1 MVQAGQQQRICKAAA
16 ATAQHACTRP
26 ALQEPQSHALR
37 FTPGVTAC
45 RYVQQNCLRSLD
57 GLEHLPNLNTLN
69 VSSNSLSGLQELQ
82 ACPEL
87 STLVAERNHLS
98 TAAGLQPLLQCT
110 SLHTLDL
117 QHNDIEDTAVVD
129 VIVQM
134 PQLRC
139 LYLAGNPVVSKIP
152 NYRKAM
158 IARCAQL
165 TYLDDR
171 PVTEEER
178 LWSQAW

>member
-1 MVQAGQQQRICKAAA
+1 V
-16 ATAQHACTRP
+16 
-26 ALQEPQSHALR
+26 
-37 FTPGVTAC
+37 
-45 RYVQQNCLRSLD
+45 
-57 GLEHLPNLNTLN
+57 
-69 VSSNSLSGLQELQ
+69 
-82 ACPEL
+82 L
-87 STLVAERNHLS
+87 STFIAEHNHLS
-98 TAAGLQPLLQCT
+98 RAAGLKPLLQCA

-117 QHNDIEDTAVVD
+117 QHNNIEDTAVVD
-129 VIVQM
+129 IITQM

-152 NYRKAM
+152 SYRKAM
-158 IARCAQL
+158 IARCTQL